1 MPIRKLVFLSVT
13 QDTTANQ
20 RLAGVILDR
29 PLAEYV
35 AEKRSAIPQ
44 WPWRLIAKQLATDTE
59 GQVSVSHTALRRW
72 YGDDVNDLESAAS

>member
-1 MPIRKLVFLSVT
+1 MCSSVT
-13 QDTTANQ
+13 SETLTANQ
-20 RLAGVILDR
+20 RLAEVLLER

-35 AEKRSAIPQ
+35 AEKRAAVPQ

-72 YGDDVNDLESAAS
+72 YGDDVPLEAAAS